1 MMTWQRCLN
10 EPNAAVHAVRCCR
23 LRQSGVTQGSR
34 RIWQRN
40 ELAVVEVRQFRAIAA
55 PVGLGLLDA
64 HFARRHEVPVDQTR
78 ADRLATWL
86 HQDRVGNCAYQGR
99 LSGGKHQHTTR
110 FQSLTTG
117 LDRSLDDVYGAFR
130 VLLGQCH
137 AGAGFEHVRDPGG
150 LAVLALVTTIVPGT
164 VWSGLAADRS
174 RPLLHVWDVSD
185 QREFVR
191 RFKTRYEQPLREIF
205 E

>member
-64 HFARRHEVPVDQTR
+64 LFARRHEVPVDQTR
-78 ADRLATWL
+78 AARL
-86 HQDRVGNCAYQGR
+86 HQDRVGNGAYQGR

-110 FQSLTTG
+110 FQSLTTR
-117 LDRSLDDVYGAFR
+117 LDRSLDDVYDAFR

-137 AGAGFEHVRDPGG
+137 AGAGFEHVRDQVG
-150 LAVLALVTTIVPGT
+150 LAVPALVTTIVPGT

-174 RPLLHVWDVSD
+174 RLLLHVWDVSD
-185 QREFVR
+185 EREFVR